1 MKPTNERNIMTTEQK
16 TELKARF
23 TARPS
28 ANIVE
33 HMAANPNLNNNEVW
47 DVYEEWQDEDPLCD
61 DE

>member
-1 MKPTNERNIMTTEQK
+1 MTTEQK
-16 TELKARF
+16 TKLKAQF

-28 ANIVE
+28 ASIVE
-33 HMAANPNLNNNEVW
+33 HMAATPTLNNNEVW